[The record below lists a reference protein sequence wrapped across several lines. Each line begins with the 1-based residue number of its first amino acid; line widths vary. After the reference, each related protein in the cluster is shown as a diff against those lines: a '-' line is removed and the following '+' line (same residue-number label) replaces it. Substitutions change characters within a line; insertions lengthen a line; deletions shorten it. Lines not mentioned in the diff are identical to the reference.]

1 MKQLILI
8 IGIYFISTMIC
19 SGDLKDDKIQR
30 VSTGVFDLQKNTV
43 SNFEFLVTNYGINFL
58 NVSSHAGG
66 GYWPRGSD
74 NQYLYG
80 SGVWFG
86 AMKWIDADSLNG
98 HDTVKYKKLR
108 KLVEVSYNPNSGIS
122 WMVPGRI
129 SDMDLIDESDIKK
142 YRTYFS
148 TDMKESGE
156 PHNSAD
162 GQNWPLWKSG
172 TSNIDKLGFYVD
184 VENRNKTTFPQG
196 PAIYSDEDIF
206 CTYKDTDLKF
216 YEGGVAFRK
225 KQGYPLRLQY
235 EQTIYSWAD
244 EDKKDMIIMYYKI
257 INTSKDTLQQC
268 WFAPVFDVDLASFS
282 NLIEGASNDH
292 VSYYQ
297 EEPYLNM
304 AYAWTNTDKGEAGKG
319 FGYLGITM
327 ILSPVIG
334 EKGRPDN
341 SKLFDKNYIPI
352 GLRTFKNWN
361 IMDDLQE
368 DVARYA
374 FISLNEYDGDNGPGD
389 KRMMMSSGPFE
400 MYPGDTAIFAV
411 QINFALPAK
420 GGEVDG
426 TEDDMV
432 GLVRKVKSG
441 KDYFINH
448 MLTDILEGNNNQ
460 SDFEIYPNPA
470 SDMIYLSYQPTSF
483 YSLIKIYDM
492 LGNEVF
498 SGNAI
503 SNGKY
508 IQQNIDFLQTGT
520 YIICIIDDKN
530 VISKKLNVIK

>member
-1 MKQLILI
+1 M
-8 IGIYFISTMIC
+8 
-19 SGDLKDDKIQR
+19 
-30 VSTGVFDLQKNTV
+30 
-43 SNFEFLVTNYGINFL
+43 LVC
-58 NVSSHAGG
+58 
-66 GYWPRGSD
+66 
-74 NQYLYG
+74 
-80 SGVWFG
+80 
-86 AMKWIDADSLNG
+86 
-98 HDTVKYKKLR
+98 
-108 KLVEVSYNPNSGIS
+108 
-122 WMVPGRI
+122 
-129 SDMDLIDESDIKK
+129 
-142 YRTYFS
+142 
-148 TDMKESGE
+148 
-156 PHNSAD
+156 
-162 GQNWPLWKSG
+162 
-172 TSNIDKLGFYVD
+172 TSI
-184 VENRNKTTFPQG
+184 
-196 PAIYSDEDIF
+196 
-206 CTYKDTDLKF
+206 
-216 YEGGVAFRK
+216 
-225 KQGYPLRLQY
+225 
-235 EQTIYSWAD
+235 
-244 EDKKDMIIMYYKI
+244 
-257 INTSKDTLQQC
+257 
-268 WFAPVFDVDLASFS
+268 ASFS

-361 IMDDLQE
+361 LMDDLQE

-389 KRMMMSSGPFE
+389 KRMMMSSGPFD

-420 GGEVDG
+420 GGEADG

-441 KDYFINH
+441 KNYFINE
-448 MLTDILEGNNNQ
+448 MLTDILENKAIENN
-460 SDFEIYPNPA
+460 FEIYPNPA
-470 SDMIYLSYQPTSF
+470 SYLSYQSN
-483 YSLIKIYDM
+483 SLNALIKIYDM
-492 LGNEVF
+492 LGTEVF
-498 SGNAI
+498 SGYAI

-530 VISKKLNVIK
+530 VISKKLSVIK